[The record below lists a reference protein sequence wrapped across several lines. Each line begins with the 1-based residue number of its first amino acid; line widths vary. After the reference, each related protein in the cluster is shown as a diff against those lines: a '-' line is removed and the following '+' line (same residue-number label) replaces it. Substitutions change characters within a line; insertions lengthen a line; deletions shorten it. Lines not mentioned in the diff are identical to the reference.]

1 MVKIVF
7 LTREGCANTP
17 TMRANLDKALH
28 DLGGTQSYQIIDA
41 ATLQEKD
48 TRRSYGTPT
57 ILVEDNDLFGRPR
70 PQNITGLT

>member
-1 MVKIVF
+1 MVNLVF

-28 DLGGTQSYQIIDA
+28 DLGWTQSYQTIDA
-41 ATLQEKD
+41 ATLQKDD

-57 ILVEDNDLFGRPR
+57 ILVEDNDLFGKPK
-70 PQNITGLT
+70 PQIVTGLT